1 MCCHLYS
8 WSEQATNNEFDI
20 KCVKVQGKR
29 NKTEHCLSIFST
41 DDSLFINSSG
51 HNQHRQE

>member
-1 MCCHLYS
+1 MCSHEVNKL
-8 WSEQATNNEFDI
+8 QTMNL
-20 KCVKVQGKR
+20 KCVKIQGKR
-29 NKTEHCLSIFST
+29 NKTEHCISIFST